1 MAHMAVRPSEKTLLE
16 RARRD
21 MVFLRSGGPVR
32 SCQGRRPEKQCEE
45 ACQDLCTPK
54 IEMIFPKQGEWRVQ
68 APAIG
73 TDEVGGRLNRILV
86 SAAAT
91 RTREFQ

>member
-1 MAHMAVRPSEKTLLE
+1 VDQFVAAKE
-16 RARRD
+16 D
-21 MVFLRSGGPVR
+21 GLRNNVGKPVR
-32 SCQGRRPEKQCEE
+32 T
-45 ACQDLCTPK
+45 LCTSK

-91 RTREFQ
+91 RTREVQ